1 MRIVFLSHL
10 DTNLYLFRLPVMK
23 EMVLRG
29 HEVIALCPKGVYFD
43 QFEDHGIKAVSY
55 NINRGSLNPFSELI
69 TLWNIANILKVLHP
83 DLLHCF
89 TIKPNIYGALAA
101 KWVGIPRLILS
112 VTGMGSFYIDPSYKS
127 KLIKTI
133 IELLYRIVCR
143 ISSKTLFQN
152 HDDLNYFVN
161 QAICP
166 KDRAVLIRSSGVDTD
181 YFNPENAHSASNA
194 MLVKSMELENKTIV
208 IMIARAI
215 WHKGIREYYDA
226 AKILQTQA
234 PHIKMILVGGTDK
247 GNLSCADET
256 FLQNKDVLWLGERR
270 DIKELIAISDIV
282 ALPSYREGVPRTLL
296 EAASMGKPLITT
308 NAIGCREVVDDG
320 INGFLVPAG
329 DAISLAEKIYTLAED
344 QDLQKRFGNASR
356 EKALKEFDA
365 KFVVQQYLAL
375 YESCYSSS

>member
-1 MRIVFLSHL
+1 MEKTRMRIVFLSHL

-69 TLWNIANILKVLHP
+69 TLWNIANILKVLRP

-89 TIKPNIYGALAA
+89 TIKPNLCIAA
-101 KWVGIPRLILS
+101 KWAGIPRVILS

-166 KDRAVLIRSSGVDTD
+166 KDKAVLIRSSGVDTD
-181 YFNPENAHSASNA
+181 YFHPENTHLASNA

-256 FLQNKDVLWLGERR
+256 FLQNKAVLWLGEQR
-270 DIKELIAISDIV
+270 DIKELIAVSDIV
-282 ALPSYREGVPRTLL
+282 VLPSYR
-296 EAASMGKPLITT
+296 
-308 NAIGCREVVDDG
+308 
-320 INGFLVPAG
+320 
-329 DAISLAEKIYTLAED
+329 
-344 QDLQKRFGNASR
+344 
-356 EKALKEFDA
+356 
-365 KFVVQQYLAL
+365 
-375 YESCYSSS
+375 